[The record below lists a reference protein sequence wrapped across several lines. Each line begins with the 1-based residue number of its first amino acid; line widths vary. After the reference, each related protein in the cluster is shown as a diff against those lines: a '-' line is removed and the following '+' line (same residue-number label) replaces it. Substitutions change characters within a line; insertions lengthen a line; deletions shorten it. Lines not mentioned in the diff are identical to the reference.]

1 MADGST
7 TNYGL
12 ILPEVGGSN
21 GSWGTKLNTDL
32 TDIDTELKA
41 VSDVAAAA
49 LPKAGGTLTGPV
61 KDTIVAVAS
70 AGNGVE
76 TLTLDLA
83 LGNVFL
89 VTIGHTG
96 LKTLQLS
103 NFPGTGLAVSFRV
116 MVVATVG
123 SFFTP
128 VQFEYGGT
136 SFRNVRAMGGASTD
150 DKTNNT
156 LNLSNTETH
165 WGWLHAIKGV
175 YGDRAYGMIASD
187 AYFN

>member
-123 SFFTP
+123 S

-136 SFRNVRAMGGASTD
+136 SFRNVRAMEGAATD

-165 WGWLHAIKGV
+165 WGWLHAVKGV